1 MKKLFFLASALL
13 CGVISASAVDY
24 LVQTGKEGDAV
35 WTDAAINTIKTK
47 GSPNVKVIS
56 FDTTGVAKLPT
67 TGEFWFAAGTYDF
80 TASTFPL
87 IK

>member
-24 LVQTGKEGDAV
+24 LVQTGKEGDGK
-35 WTDAAINTIKTK
+35 WTDAAINKIKET
-47 GSPNVKVIS
+47 SPNVKVIS

-67 TGEFWFAAGTYDF
+67 TGEF
-80 TASTFPL
+80 
-87 IK
+87 